1 MNYSSDNPSSEP
13 TYTQLELPFDNLEP
27 LEAAKPAE
35 PQYTQLELPFD
46 KLPADEEV
54 LFDPFDQEEDPETSV
69 PQYTQLELPF
79 GDVDPRL
86 KYRPYIETTC
96 WDSGE
101 QIALDI
107 DYIGSPL
114 DDEISAQ
121 KVLAQFMS
129 TIPNISAYAGMTST
143 VIENLPSKFMVIV
156 QDDSALILI
165 KLCGGIEWVLPNE

>member
-13 TYTQLELPFDNLEP
+13 T
-27 LEAAKPAE
+27 
-35 PQYTQLELPFD
+35 
-46 KLPADEEV
+46 
-54 LFDPFDQEEDPETSV
+54 
-69 PQYTQLELPF
+69 YTQLELPF

-101 QIALDI
+101 QVALDV
-107 DYIGSPL
+107 DYLGSPL
-114 DDEISAQ
+114 DDELSAQ
-121 KVLAQFMS
+121 KVLARFMS
-129 TIPNISAYAGMTST
+129 AIPDISAYAGMTPT
-143 VIENLPSKFMVIV
+143 VVEDLPSKFMVLV